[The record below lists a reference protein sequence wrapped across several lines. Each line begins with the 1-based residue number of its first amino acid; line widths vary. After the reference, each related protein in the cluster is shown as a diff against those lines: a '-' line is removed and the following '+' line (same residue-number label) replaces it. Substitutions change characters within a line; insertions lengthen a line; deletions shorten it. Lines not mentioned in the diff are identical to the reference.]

1 MAKSF
6 TSALV
11 AAAFTAGL
19 VFYLAHS
26 RHPSLENAGAPMRSM
41 ARTSRLVSM
50 ARLPQRI
57 TVTRAVAQPD
67 ITSQYTEP
75 NQKLRHS
82 THISE
87 GNQRALDIDSVY
99 SGKSFEGK
107 NIVVTGANRGLG
119 LQLATEL
126 VSKGANVIGTTRK
139 GGIDLDGINQVID
152 GIDVADDAA
161 MGKLVKDLNGKKI
174 DILINNAGY
183 FLKDP
188 ETIDNLNFPE
198 EMKMIDICA
207 VGPLRTT
214 AALVNAGLMDAGSKV
229 ITITSQGGSI
239 AWRDVQ
245 NEGGPY
251 DYGHHMSKGG
261 TACVSMRVHNIRLG
275 LDIESYNCFAH
286 WNSSAAAN
294 MMCKLLSMELKE
306 KGISVL
312 AVHPGFNKTK
322 MTEKYKDIWEEEGA
336 VDPRVGAKR
345 VCHEIELLD
354 LVNTGKFV
362 NAEDGLEIPW

>member
-1 MAKSF
+1 
-6 TSALV
+6 
-11 AAAFTAGL
+11 
-19 VFYLAHS
+19 
-26 RHPSLENAGAPMRSM
+26 
-41 ARTSRLVSM
+41 
-50 ARLPQRI
+50 
-57 TVTRAVAQPD
+57 
-67 ITSQYTEP
+67 
-75 NQKLRHS
+75 
-82 THISE
+82 
-87 GNQRALDIDSVY
+87 
-99 SGKSFEGK
+99 
-107 NIVVTGANRGLG
+107 
-119 LQLATEL
+119 
-126 VSKGANVIGTTRK
+126 
-139 GGIDLDGINQVID
+139 
-152 GIDVADDAA
+152 
-161 MGKLVKDLNGKKI
+161 
-174 DILINNAGY
+174 
-183 FLKDP
+183 
-188 ETIDNLNFPE
+188 
-198 EMKMIDICA
+198 MIDICA

-251 DYGHHMSKGG
+251 DYGHHMSK
-261 TACVSMRVHNIRLG
+261 
-275 LDIESYNCFAH
+275 
-286 WNSSAAAN
+286 AAAN